1 MPEKKRK
8 SGREFINFATE
19 CMREPGTSAAEPVA
33 GCLKSSP
40 PVSLLSIGILPPQ
53 PGPTGLAQVRKV
65 RRLVRLSQAAQAFAE
80 EKKFSDLLSPSLG
93 LHGPLLVV
101 F

>member
-1 MPEKKRK
+1 MI
-8 SGREFINFATE
+8 SFATE
-19 CMREPGTSAAEPVA
+19 RMREPGIGAAELVA

-40 PVSLLSIGILPPQ
+40 TVSLLSIGILTPQ
-53 PGPTGLAQVRKV
+53 PGPTGLAQVGKV
-65 RRLVRLSQAAQAFAE
+65 RRRLGRLSQVAQAFVE
-80 EKKFSDLLSPSLG
+80 EKKNLKFSDLLSPSPD

>member
-1 MPEKKRK
+1 MI
-8 SGREFINFATE
+8 SFATE
-19 CMREPGTSAAEPVA
+19 CMREPGISATEPVA

-40 PVSLLSIGILPPQ
+40 PVSFLSIGILTPQ
-53 PGPTGLAQVRKV
+53 PGPTGLAQVEKV
-65 RRLVRLSQAAQAFAE
+65 RRRLGRLSQAAQAFAE
-80 EKKFSDLLSPSLG
+80 EKKKFSDLFSPSPG